1 VMEACGVISMAMVAP
16 IIISQRFLRQSV
28 VRLTQSDLSGILM
41 GVPWLRAG
49 ASQKHH
55 GRTAHPPVVEYLQFR
70 MGSAH
75 NSAAWFA
82 RWETRINGTED
93 LQEFGQGARAR

>member
-1 VMEACGVISMAMVAP
+1 MLGPVKSTTAE
-16 IIISQRFLRQSV
+16 
-28 VRLTQSDLSGILM
+28 RLIPL
-41 GVPWLRAG
+41 
-49 ASQKHH
+49 
-55 GRTAHPPVVEYLQFR
+55 VVEYLQFR